1 MQLIPI
7 PVLINGHS
15 YEWADIQISI
25 AGSTPIM
32 GITEIN
38 YGYTRKVTNV
48 YGAGSE
54 PVSRGY
60 GAKEYTASINIK
72 LEEVQTLVN
81 IAPFKDLSQIPTFQ
95 IFVAWL
101 DTENALI
108 KDTLMNCKFMNNE
121 IKTKAGDTSTD
132 VTLNICYAGLA

>member
-1 MQLIPI
+1 MQAIPI
-7 PVLINGHS
+7 PVMINGHS
-15 YEWADIQISI
+15 YEWADIQLSI

-38 YGYTRKVTNV
+38 YSYNRKITNV

-60 GAKEYTASINIK
+60 GSKEYTASITLK
-72 LEEVQTLVN
+72 MEEVQTLLA
-81 IAPFKDLSQIPTFQ
+81 IAPFQDITQIPTFT
-95 IFVAWL
+95 ISVAWL
-101 DTENALI
+101 DLENL
-108 KDTLMNCKFMNNE
+108 TVLNVLRNCKFMNNE

-132 VTLNICYAGLA
+132 VTLNICYAGIA

>member
-1 MQLIPI
+1 M
-7 PVLINGHS
+7 LINGHS
-15 YEWADIQISI
+15 YEWADIQLSI

-60 GAKEYTASINIK
+60 GAKEYTASLTMK
-72 LEEVQTLVN
+72 LEEIQALVA
-81 IAPFKDLSQIPTFQ
+81 IAPVGDLSQIPMFS

-101 DTENALI
+101 DTENNTI
-108 KDTLMNCKFMNNE
+108 VNTLQNCSFMNND

-132 VTLNICYAGLA
+132 VTLNIMYAGLV